1 MTAGSVPMSAC
12 GNTMPTFT
20 PSSSALHVRELLGHL
35 AVSHVQEIE
44 HVALVSESDMLGS
57 SRGSILP
64 DRRPGSPAIPS
75 PAMTAAVPG
84 PKDASPITAALN
96 RAVLDELP
104 FTDTQDFDDAR
115 RGLIATL
122 PEIEIKNDQ
131 GRVVWTLRDYTFL
144 ADEHAPPTVNPSLW
158 RLARL
163 NLNHGLFQV
172 TDRIYQIRG
181 FDVSNMTLIEGDRSL
196 IVVDPLMSTE
206 VARAGLELYT
216 LHRGRRP
223 IVAVIY
229 SHSHVDHYGG
239 VRGVV
244 DERDVSAGRVEIWAP
259 DRFMQEVVSETVLA
273 GNAMVRRAQFQFGAT
288 LPKGPR
294 GQVDTGL
301 GKATSRGT
309 VTLIPPTRIVKD
321 PIETHRIDGIEIV
334 FQLTPETEAPAEM
347 HMFHPGL
354 RALNLAENATH
365 NLHNIY
371 PIRGA
376 QARDANAWAKYLNE
390 ALDRF
395 GRDADV
401 AFAQHHWPVW
411 GNARV
416 RDFLGRQ
423 RDLYKFLHDQTVRLM
438 NHGEKAAEI
447 AERLALPK
455 GLASTWHV
463 RGYYGT
469 LSHNAKSVYQRYLG
483 WYDANPASLNPLPP
497 VERGRKYVEYMGGAD
512 AVIRRAREDLAR
524 GEYRFVAEAM
534 SHVVFADPA
543 NAEARQLGADAL
555 EQLGY
560 AAESA
565 TWRNAYL
572 LGALELRQ
580 GVPAT
585 TARAPVS
592 PDVVRAMSL
601 DLFFDYLGV
610 RIDGEKAEGRRIVV
624 NWVFTDLDRRYVA
637 TLDNCALTYLA
648 DRSSDAAD
656 ATVTLERAS
665 LNTVVLRE
673 LTFGDAVARGLV
685 RVEGDA
691 AKVAELFGL
700 LDDFR
705 LMFEVLE
712 PRRGASASARLR

>member
-1 MTAGSVPMSAC
+1 MS
-12 GNTMPTFT
+12 
-20 PSSSALHVRELLGHL
+20 
-35 AVSHVQEIE
+35 
-44 HVALVSESDMLGS
+44 
-57 SRGSILP
+57 
-64 DRRPGSPAIPS
+64 
-75 PAMTAAVPG
+75 TAAPG

-96 RAVLDELP
+96 RAVLDALP
-104 FTDTQDFDDAR
+104 FSDKQDFDDVR
-115 RGLIATL
+115 RGFLATL

-144 ADEHAPPTVNPSLW
+144 DDEHAPATVNPSLW

-181 FDVSNMTLIEGDRSL
+181 FDVSNMTLIEGDRGL
-196 IVVDPLMSTE
+196 IIVDPLMSTE

-216 LHRGRRP
+216 QHRGRRP
-223 IVAVIY
+223 VVAVIY
-229 SHSHVDHYGG
+229 SHSHTDHYGG

-244 DERDVSAGRVEIWAP
+244 DERDVNAGRVEIWAP

-273 GNAMVRRAQFQFGAT
+273 GTAMVRRAQFQFGPT

-309 VTLIPPTRIVKD
+309 VTLIPPTRLVKD

-455 GLASTWHV
+455 SLASTWHV

-469 LSHNAKSVYQRYLG
+469 LSHNEKSVYQRYLG
-483 WYDANPASLNPLPP
+483 WYDANPANLNPLPP

-512 AVIRRAREDLAR
+512 AIIRRARDDFAR

-624 NWVFTDLDRRYVA
+624 NWVFPDLDRRYVA
-637 TLDNCALTYLA
+637 NLENCALTYLA
-648 DRSSDAAD
+648 DRSSDTAD
-656 ATVTLERAS
+656 ATVTLERAV

-673 LTFGDAVARGLV
+673 LTFADAVARGLV

-691 AKVAELFGL
+691 VKVAELFGL

-712 PRRGASASARLR
+712 PRRSAGA